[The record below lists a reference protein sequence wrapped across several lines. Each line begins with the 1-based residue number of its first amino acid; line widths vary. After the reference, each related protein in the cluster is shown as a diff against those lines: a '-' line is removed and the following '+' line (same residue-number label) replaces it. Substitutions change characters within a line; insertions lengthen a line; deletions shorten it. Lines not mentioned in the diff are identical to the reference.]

1 MGQVGKR
8 YHCES
13 SGLVGLV
20 IIKGGEGEPSCSCG
34 SAMVLFQAKTL
45 SSAE

>member
-13 SGLVGLV
+13 SDLVGLV
-20 IIKGGEGEPSCSCG
+20 IKGGEGEPSCSCG
-34 SAMVLFQAKTL
+34 SAVVLFQAKTL

>member
-20 IIKGGEGEPSCSCG
+20 IKGGEGEPSC
-34 SAMVLFQAKTL
+34 
-45 SSAE
+45 